1 MSSRTLREIHGSY
14 RHYKIKFKNFQV
26 VVFSDFQGLILFSNI
41 NFSQPT
47 CVYVAQVLMVGKK
60 VCFFAFIIILVC
72 IYNET
77 KWLKLLAKIL
87 YKIVKKLKV
96 SVEVDFL
103 WCGIYPTKTL
113 RCVKGRFSN
122 VPLKPSNIIS
132 GSGRPLE
139 RFPNLSGPEPSC
151 QRCTRMMTVFRHHW
165 GVCITSAKEQLNF
178 LCSVSFSLDM
188 SEYSWYVSINDCA
201 ISEVV

>member
-1 MSSRTLREIHGSY
+1 MSSRTLREIYGSY

-26 VVFSDFQGLILFSNI
+26 VVFSDLLILFSNI

-47 CVYVAQVLMVGKK
+47 CVCVAQVFMVGEK

-103 WCGIYPTKTL
+103 
-113 RCVKGRFSN
+113 
-122 VPLKPSNIIS
+122 
-132 GSGRPLE
+132 
-139 RFPNLSGPEPSC
+139 
-151 QRCTRMMTVFRHHW
+151 
-165 GVCITSAKEQLNF
+165 
-178 LCSVSFSLDM
+178 
-188 SEYSWYVSINDCA
+188 
-201 ISEVV
+201 